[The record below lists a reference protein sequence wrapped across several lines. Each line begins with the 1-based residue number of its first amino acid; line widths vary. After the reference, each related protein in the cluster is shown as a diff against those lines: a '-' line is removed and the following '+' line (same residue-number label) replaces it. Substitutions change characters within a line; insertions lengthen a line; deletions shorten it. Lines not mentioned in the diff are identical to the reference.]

1 MMVETFE
8 LVNAAVWTLF
18 SAVLGILIA
27 IIAAV
32 IVPAIVDK
40 LTPDIKEREEL
51 KKGNVAVAN
60 YMGQIVMGVTIGIS
74 IIIAAAIIAGVH
86 GA

>member
-1 MMVETFE
+1 MVETSD
-8 LVNAAVWTLF
+8 LLNASVWTLF
-18 SAVLGILIA
+18 SALLGILIA
-27 IIAAV
+27 IVSAV
-32 IVPAIVDK
+32 LVPIIVDK

-86 GA
+86 GP